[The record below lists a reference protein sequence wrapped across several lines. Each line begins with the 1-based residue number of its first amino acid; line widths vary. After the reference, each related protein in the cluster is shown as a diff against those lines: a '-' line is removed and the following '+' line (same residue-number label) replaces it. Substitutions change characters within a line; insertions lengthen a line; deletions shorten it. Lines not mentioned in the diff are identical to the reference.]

1 MMNEGWAI
9 VTVIGVWGWILAGV
23 GFILRAFPAR
33 DRFRSRAAAIW
44 GVGFIIFYALW
55 VGGMINT

>member
-1 MMNEGWAI
+1 MNEGWAV

-33 DRFRSRAAAIW
+33 DRFNARAAAIW

-55 VGGMINT
+55 VAGMINT